1 MKIKEIATAL
11 GENEIK
17 IDSLF
22 NHPGLVEKTG
32 ISQVYSTN
40 HSTVDL
46 ATRAVLALKIN
57 KTNFKP
63 KLLVLVTQSPDDA
76 LPANSIKL
84 AYKANLPTDIL
95 TFDINQ
101 GCSGFVQ
108 AFCIISKLLGS
119 YNEILLVTA
128 DRYRSKL
135 RESDRSTNAVFSDGS
150 TASLISNEGSYNI
163 LFEDHMTAGDKRDLL
178 FQSNGD
184 ENDGFLHMSGAE
196 VWLFTKREVV
206 PQINKAIKFSDD
218 NGFII
223 KGVYLHQAS
232 KLVVDGMKDY
242 IELDSELFFANYNK
256 HGNTVSSSIPFLI
269 KDFPISLQKGE
280 VVIMAGFGV
289 GLTSTIL
296 VYGKEH

>member
-1 MKIKEIATAL
+1 MKIREIATAL
-11 GENEIK
+11 GENEIS

-22 NHPGLVEKTG
+22 DHPGLVEKTG
-32 ISQVYSTN
+32 ITKVYSTS
-40 HSTVDL
+40 HSTVHL
-46 ATRAVLALKIN
+46 AHEAIQALKQD
-57 KTNFKP
+57 KTDFQP

-84 AYKANLPTDIL
+84 AHEAKLPKDIL

-108 AFCIISKLLGS
+108 AFCITSKLLSS

-135 RESDRSTNAVFSDGS
+135 REDDRSTNAVFSDGA
-150 TASLISNEGSYNI
+150 TASIISNEGSYNV
-163 LFEDHMTAGDKRDLL
+163 LFEDHLTAGDKRDLL
-178 FQSNGD
+178 FQSNGS

-196 VWLFTKREVV
+196 VWLFTRREVV
-206 PQINKAIKFSDD
+206 PQINKAIAFANDK
-218 NGFII
+218 NLTI

-232 KLVVDGMKDY
+232 KLVVEGMRDY
-242 IELDSELFFANYNK
+242 IDLNDDLVFANYNK

-269 KDFPISLQKGE
+269 KDFPISLTEGE
-280 VVIMAGFGV
+280 AVIMAGFGV
-289 GLTSTIL
+289 GLTSSVLI
-296 VYGKEH
+296 YGKEH